1 VLTRHPGRDSSAC
14 GVGVY
19 TLRPYHPD
27 RCRGSIDGVSGV
39 LHVVGT
45 PIGNLADLSDRAR
58 ETLANADV
66 VAAED
71 TRRTGR
77 LLRHLGITARMVSL
91 FDANEPQRTE
101 LLIGQLRRGTNVALV
116 SDAGMPIVSD
126 PGFRLVRRCA
136 DEGIEVRVVPGPSA
150 VTAALVVSGLPAN
163 RFVFEGFLPRKAGER
178 LERLR
183 ALANEPRTVVLFE
196 SPIRLAAMLRDLL
209 AELGDRRIAVAREL
223 TKLHEDVVR
232 GTVSELL
239 VALEGTT
246 TRGEV
251 VVVVEGATE
260 PEATELAALVREAQL
275 LVESGTRRREAAR
288 SVARDRGGSAN
299 EIYEALLRSKADGPD

>member
-1 VLTRHPGRDSSAC
+1 M
-14 GVGVY
+14 
-19 TLRPYHPD
+19 
-27 RCRGSIDGVSGV
+27 SGV
-39 LHVVGT
+39 LHIVGT

-58 ETLANADV
+58 ETLANVDI

-91 FDANEPQRTE
+91 FDANEPQRTDLLVRE
-101 LLIGQLRRGTNVALV
+101 LRGDKDVALV

-136 DEGIEVRVVPGPSA
+136 DEGIEIRVVPGPSA

-178 LERLR
+178 LERLH
-183 ALANEPRTVVLFE
+183 ALASEPRTMVLFE
-196 SPIRLAAMLRDLL
+196 SPVRLAALLRDVRS
-209 AELGDRRIAVAREL
+209 ELGDRRIAVAREL

-232 GTVSELL
+232 GTVSQILAAVED
-239 VALEGTT
+239 TT

-251 VVVVEGATE
+251 VVVVEGAAE
-260 PEATELAALVREAQL
+260 PEVMELEALVREAQL
-275 LVESGTRRREAAR
+275 LVDSGTRRRDAAR
-288 SVARDRGGSAN
+288 SVARERGGSAN
-299 EIYEALLRSKADGPD
+299 EIYEALLRSKTDGPD